1 LTARTS
7 AGQIVRAGDYRQKKN
22 LVLVFLHAD
31 CPRCEDFLGK
41 LASRAPQLS
50 EREAV
55 ALVVFP
61 QPPARAAENLT
72 PQIVAAADMSGRSQ
86 RAYLGSEA
94 FGPAGQQRRGVF
106 IADRYGELYAQCVA
120 REEEDLPG
128 TGEVLEWLAQ
138 IERAGEECGVSHWPA
153 E

>member
-1 LTARTS
+1 LLKTRQLIPALTARTS

-31 CPRCEDFLGK
+31 CPRCDDFLGK
-41 LASRAPQLS
+41 LASRAAQLS

-61 QPPARAAENLT
+61 QPPAR
-72 PQIVAAADMSGRSQ
+72 AADMSGRSQ

>member
-1 LTARTS
+1 MLKTRQLIPALTARTS

-31 CPRCEDFLGK
+31 CPRCDDFLGK
-41 LASRAPQLS
+41 LASRAAQLS

-61 QPPARAAENLT
+61 QPPAR
-72 PQIVAAADMSGRSQ
+72 AADMSGRSQ